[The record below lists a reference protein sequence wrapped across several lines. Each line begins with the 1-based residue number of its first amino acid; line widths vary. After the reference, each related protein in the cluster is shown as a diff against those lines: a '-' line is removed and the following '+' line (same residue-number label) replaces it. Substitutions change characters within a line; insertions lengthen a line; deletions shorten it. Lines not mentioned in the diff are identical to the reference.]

1 MDQIKK
7 WTLYLMVLVAGF
19 ATGIGTIGL
28 FPQMWLKYGIT
39 GLALHAVFLAILT
52 YLAIL
57 ETEKVMRS
65 GYYFTELYTK
75 VSRKPGMIL
84 AIFAVGVMFLSY
96 YTANTGLV
104 LLSPVLGTG
113 AVGRL
118 IAKLIMIA
126 LTLVVITR
134 AKEKTFTIMA
144 IGAFILVILV
154 PILVLLLKTQVP
166 ENAMFLS
173 IAKNMLTARKPISLE
188 MLRAAAE
195 RALYG
200 VGLGFGFYLMLG
212 SFINER
218 FNPKLIIG
226 TGVFIQFIIGL
237 LSTLAVIYG
246 VTPYRP
252 EEFLI
257 YANGGEE
264 QAITLMGDLPEIL
277 SNHPMLLAF
286 LGLTIFMAGLTS
298 LLPAAEIGVQI
309 TESLMKFGRSK
320 AALYFMGIVTVL
332 GILDSPP
339 SIADMFLKAVT
350 TSLLLTSIFEAYPI
364 VIGKE
369 KPGPID
375 LAVLVISVTLFIA
388 GFIAQVHHDI
398 KLGGIYYAS
407 VVLALFIGLLGIMGE
422 KIVPQGPE

>member
-28 FPQMWLKYGIT
+28 FPQMWLKYGLT
-39 GLALHAVFLAILT
+39 GLILHVIFLAILT

-57 ETEKVMRS
+57 EAERVMKS

-96 YTANTGLV
+96 YAANTGLA
-104 LLSPVLGTG
+104 LLAPLLGTG

-118 IAKLIMIA
+118 IAKLLLLA
-126 LTLVVITR
+126 LTLIVITR

-154 PILVLLLKTQVP
+154 PVLVILFKTQVP
-166 ENAMFLS
+166 KNAMYLS
-173 IAKNMLTARKPISLE
+173 IAKNMLTARNPISLE
-188 MLRAAAE
+188 MVRATAE
-195 RALYG
+195 RAIYG

-237 LSTLAVIYG
+237 LSTFAVIYA

-264 QAITLMGDLPEIL
+264 QAITLMGDLPKIL

-320 AALYFMGIVTVL
+320 AALYFMGIVTVI
-332 GILDSPP
+332 GIFDSPP
-339 SIADMFLKAVT
+339 NIADMFLKAVT
-350 TSLLLTSIFEAYPI
+350 TSLLLTSIFEAYLI
-364 VIGKE
+364 MIGKE
-369 KPGPID
+369 KPSTINV
-375 LAVLVISVTLFIA
+375 AVVLISLILFIA
-388 GFIAQVHHDI
+388 GFIAQVYYDI

>member
-28 FPQMWLKYGIT
+28 FPQMWLKYGLT
-39 GLALHAVFLAILT
+39 GLILHVIFLAILT

-57 ETEKVMRS
+57 EAERVMKS

-118 IAKLIMIA
+118 VAKLIMIA
-126 LTLVVITR
+126 LILVVITR

-154 PILVLLLKTQVP
+154 PVLVILFKTQVP
-166 ENAMFLS
+166 KNAMYLS
-173 IAKNMLTARKPISLE
+173 IAKNMLTARNPISLE
-188 MLRAAAE
+188 MVRAAAE
-195 RALYG
+195 RAIYG

-237 LSTLAVIYG
+237 LSTFAVIYA

-264 QAITLMGDLPEIL
+264 QAITLMGDLPKIL

-320 AALYFMGIVTVL
+320 AALYFMGIVTVI
-332 GILDSPP
+332 GIFDSPP
-339 SIADMFLKAVT
+339 NIADMFLKAVT

-364 VIGKE
+364 MIGKE
-369 KPGPID
+369 KPSTINV
-375 LAVLVISVTLFIA
+375 AVVLISLILFIA
-388 GFIAQVHHDI
+388 GFIAQVYYDI

>member
-57 ETEKVMRS
+57 EAEKVMRS

-154 PILVLLLKTQVP
+154 PILVLLLKPRFPRTQC
-166 ENAMFLS
+166 F
-173 IAKNMLTARKPISLE
+173 
-188 MLRAAAE
+188 
-195 RALYG
+195 
-200 VGLGFGFYLMLG
+200 
-212 SFINER
+212 
-218 FNPKLIIG
+218 
-226 TGVFIQFIIGL
+226 
-237 LSTLAVIYG
+237 
-246 VTPYRP
+246 
-252 EEFLI
+252 
-257 YANGGEE
+257 
-264 QAITLMGDLPEIL
+264 
-277 SNHPMLLAF
+277 
-286 LGLTIFMAGLTS
+286 
-298 LLPAAEIGVQI
+298 
-309 TESLMKFGRSK
+309 
-320 AALYFMGIVTVL
+320 
-332 GILDSPP
+332 
-339 SIADMFLKAVT
+339 
-350 TSLLLTSIFEAYPI
+350 
-364 VIGKE
+364 
-369 KPGPID
+369 
-375 LAVLVISVTLFIA
+375 
-388 GFIAQVHHDI
+388 
-398 KLGGIYYAS
+398 
-407 VVLALFIGLLGIMGE
+407 
-422 KIVPQGPE
+422 

>member
-28 FPQMWLKYGIT
+28 FPQMWLKYGLT
-39 GLALHAVFLAILT
+39 GLILHVIFLAILT

-57 ETEKVMRS
+57 EAERVMKS

-84 AIFAVGVMFLSY
+84 AIFAVVVMFLSY
-96 YTANTGLV
+96 YAANTGLA
-104 LLSPVLGTG
+104 LLAPLLGTG

-118 IAKLIMIA
+118 IAKLLLLA
-126 LTLVVITR
+126 LTLIVITR

-154 PILVLLLKTQVP
+154 PVLVILFKTQVP
-166 ENAMFLS
+166 KNAMYLS
-173 IAKNMLTARKPISLE
+173 IAKNMLTARNPISLE
-188 MLRAAAE
+188 MVRAAAE
-195 RALYG
+195 RAIYG

-226 TGVFIQFIIGL
+226 TGVLIQFVISL
-237 LSTLAVIYG
+237 LSTFAVIYA

-264 QAITLMGDLPEIL
+264 QAITLMGDMPKIL

-286 LGLTIFMAGLTS
+286 LGLTLFMAGLTS

-320 AALYFMGIVTVL
+320 AALYFMGIVTVI
-332 GILDSPP
+332 GIFDSPP
-339 SIADMFLKAVT
+339 NVADMFVKAVT

-364 VIGKE
+364 MIGKE
-369 KPGPID
+369 KPSTINV
-375 LAVLVISVTLFIA
+375 AVVLISLVLFIA
-388 GFIAQVHHDI
+388 GFIAQVYYDI